1 MRLYCVI
8 APDNDTHNNLRH
20 AATCAHAPLCAI
32 EEKADQNG
40 WTFSAIYNSVGVGMR
55 PPLPT
60 TTTTNLTK
68 IKWKDE
74 KKKAHRCLTRFEP
87 FATPVIFFFSGFSL
101 PSFSV
106 CVLFYRLRR
115 AKKKTKKNSNHQE
128 HISFKNEKKGER
140 ENVGCK
146 DEIFVVLFCVFS
158 FSARNDDTLS
168 SDAVNNSVTSGK
180 PRELRRGIGPPIH
193 SYICVPY

>member
-1 MRLYCVI
+1 MRLYWVI

-106 CVLFYRLRR
+106 CVLFYRLKR
-115 AKKKTKKNSNHQE
+115 AKKKQKKTAT
-128 HISFKNEKKGER
+128 IKNIFLLKMKKKEKEKMLVAKTR
-140 ENVGCK
+140 
-146 DEIFVVLFCVFS
+146 FLLFCFVS
-158 FSARNDDTLS
+158 FLF
-168 SDAVNNSVTSGK
+168 
-180 PRELRRGIGPPIH
+180 RRGTTTRWVRTP
-193 SYICVPY
+193 